1 MTVAEIKEAVN
12 KLPAQERLRLLAE
25 LCDWSDDE
33 WDRQMKRDA
42 AVGKFAGLNQEAEAW
57 RKLAEQTR
65 FESGADHLSQSD
77 IDYEIATYR
86 GVKRKVSQRGEG

>member
-42 AVGKFAGLNQEAEAW
+42 AAGKFAGLN
-57 RKLAEQTR
+57 RKPRRGKSWQSKH
-65 FESGADHLSQSD
+65 ESNPAR
-77 IDYEIATYR
+77 IT
-86 GVKRKVSQRGEG
+86 